1 MFLIIIEVGLVIK
14 TAAVKNTQNLSL
26 NKSHSISG
34 FLYKTAITNSIINVP
49 ALGVVAT
56 VSELRT
62 FGKINFLRENQS
74 SG

>member
-1 MFLIIIEVGLVIK
+1 MDVGFERK
-14 TAAVKNTQNLSL
+14 TIAVKIIQNLSL